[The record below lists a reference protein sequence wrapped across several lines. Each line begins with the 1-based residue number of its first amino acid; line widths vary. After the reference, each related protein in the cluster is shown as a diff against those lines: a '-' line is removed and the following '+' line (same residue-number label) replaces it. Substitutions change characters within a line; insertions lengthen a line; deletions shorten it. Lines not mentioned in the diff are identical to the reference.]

1 MLLGSPP
8 DMVHR
13 APAHGAHIR
22 MQNSAIYSPVRFKY
36 YTIPFGKLQVAV
48 GGWGRKFLLKRF
60 EAIPHNSKCR
70 YGERGAADAKPKAQ
84 IILCILSSIL
94 ATQMQS
100 RSRRS
105 GACRQAGI
113 VRCCLNKN
121 PPKSFL
127 FIVLGPCTSLFYT
140 TNTEST
146 FLLQNVAITKP
157 ADTSAAATADSWSDY
172 EVGKA

>member
-70 YGERGAADAKPKAQ
+70 YGERGEAAAKPKAQ
-84 IILCILSSIL
+84 IILDVLSSIL
-94 ATQMQS
+94 ATQMPC

-105 GACRQAGI
+105 GA
-113 VRCCLNKN
+113 
-121 PPKSFL
+121 
-127 FIVLGPCTSLFYT
+127 
-140 TNTEST
+140 
-146 FLLQNVAITKP
+146 
-157 ADTSAAATADSWSDY
+157 
-172 EVGKA
+172 

>member
-60 EAIPHNSKCR
+60 E
-70 YGERGAADAKPKAQ
+70 
-84 IILCILSSIL
+84 L
-94 ATQMQS
+94 
-100 RSRRS
+100 
-105 GACRQAGI
+105 
-113 VRCCLNKN
+113 KN
-121 PPKSFL
+121 PIKKFPLHRFRAMHIHVLHHQHRIHL
-127 FIVLGPCTSLFYT
+127 FAAERCHYQTS
-140 TNTEST
+140 
-146 FLLQNVAITKP
+146 V
-157 ADTSAAATADSWSDY
+157 DTSAAATADSWSDY
-172 EVGKA
+172 EVEKA

>member
-60 EAIPHNSKCR
+60 EAIPHNSKH
-70 YGERGAADAKPKAQ
+70 
-84 IILCILSSIL
+84 
-94 ATQMQS
+94 
-100 RSRRS
+100 RS
-105 GACRQAGI
+105 GSCGTASA
-113 VRCCLNKN
+113 L
-121 PPKSFL
+121 PKCS
-127 FIVLGPCTSLFYT
+127 IIHKVLSA
-140 TNTEST
+140 
-146 FLLQNVAITKP
+146 LLA
-157 ADTSAAATADSWSDY
+157 
-172 EVGKA
+172 

>member
-70 YGERGAADAKPKAQ
+70 YGERGAADAVPQPPERCLELCGIALDFFFLQFFQFPHFLFSHSFRSYFAIPPFQIKTAEHRLPYFPGNGVLLFYCVIVFNFYLWQ
-84 IILCILSSIL
+84 YRIIL
-94 ATQMQS
+94 
-100 RSRRS
+100 
-105 GACRQAGI
+105 
-113 VRCCLNKN
+113 
-121 PPKSFL
+121 
-127 FIVLGPCTSLFYT
+127 
-140 TNTEST
+140 
-146 FLLQNVAITKP
+146 
-157 ADTSAAATADSWSDY
+157 SAAA
-172 EVGKA
+172 VGAVLKP